1 LNAVRKRIYGVFMA
15 EEINGMR
22 VSGREGLGRSGPRP
36 VMHVVSLS
44 GGKDSTATLLLALEL
59 HGRENVRAVFAD
71 TGNEHEATYEYALQ
85 YLPRELGIAVDVVRA
100 DFADEFATKR
110 VNLQRIANGEPE
122 SAVYGRRKFQYRWT
136 PELAA
141 RALEILHPTGIPYLD
156 LCMVRG
162 GFPSRKRQFCTEY
175 LKTEPLT
182 EYQLDRIDEGFAV
195 WSWQGVRID
204 ESESRRSRLQGT
216 GACVRAFDVVGG
228 DLFIY
233 RPILRWNVGDVFE
246 AHALAG
252 IKPNPLYSQGMTRVG
267 CMPCINCSKAELA
280 AIARR
285 FPHHIARIAEW
296 ERIVS
301 LVCRL
306 DSPVSFFHRGTQGFS
321 GQATTVL
328 DVVEWAKTT
337 RGGRQYDL
345 LAHSAPVAEC
355 SSAYGLCE

>member
-1 LNAVRKRIYGVFMA
+1 MIA
-15 EEINGMR
+15 
-22 VSGREGLGRSGPRP
+22 RP
-36 VMHVVSLS
+36 TLHVVSMS
-44 GGKDSTATLLLALEL
+44 GGKDSTATALVAIEL
-59 HGRENVRAVFAD
+59 HGRENCRFVFAD
-71 TGNEHEATYEYALQ
+71 TGNEHESTYAYALD
-85 YLPRELGIAVDVVRA
+85 YLPRALGITVDVVRA

-110 VNLQRIANGEPE
+110 ANLARIAAGEPE
-122 SAVYGRRKFQYRWT
+122 SAVYGRRKFQYHWT
-136 PELAA
+136 RELAA
-141 RALEILHPTGIPYLD
+141 RALEVLHPTGIPFLD

-182 EYQLDRIDEGFAV
+182 EYALARIDEGHAV

-216 GACVRAFDVVGG
+216 GACVRAFEVVGG
-228 DLFIY
+228 GLSIY
-233 RPILRWNVGDVFE
+233 RPILRWNVDNVFE

-252 IKPNPLYSQGMTRVG
+252 IEPNPLYLQGMTRVG

-285 FPHHIARIAEW
+285 FPHHVARVAEW

-301 LVCRL
+301 LVCRR
-306 DSPVSFFHRGTQGFS
+306 DSPVSFFHRGTQGHA
-321 GQATTVL
+321 GQATTIL

-345 LAHSAPVAEC
+345 LADAAPATAC
-355 SSAYGLCE
+355 ASAYGLCE